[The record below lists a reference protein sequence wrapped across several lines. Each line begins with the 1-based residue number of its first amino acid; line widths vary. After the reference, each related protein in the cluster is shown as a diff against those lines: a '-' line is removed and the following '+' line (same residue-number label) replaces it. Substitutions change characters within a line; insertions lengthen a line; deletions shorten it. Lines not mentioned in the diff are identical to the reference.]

1 MPQKYRRE
9 VSEGEKLRARADRCR
24 QLADSVGNLEFA
36 IKLNALSEEYESDAH
51 RTEAN
56 AKGRIRWRKA
66 YAKRPQ
72 LGRQHPRQKARCPS
86 DALSAPKFTLQGRRT
101 EKLQSGRDG
110 MLSSTWITQKDAKR
124 NIERK
129 ATAAK
134 LALIRSR

>member
-51 RTEAN
+51 RTEA
-56 AKGRIRWRKA
+56 

-72 LGRQHPRQKARCPS
+72 LIGS
-86 DALSAPKFTLQGRRT
+86 
-101 EKLQSGRDG
+101 
-110 MLSSTWITQKDAKR
+110 
-124 NIERK
+124 
-129 ATAAK
+129 
-134 LALIRSR
+134 